1 MILVHDQMEEIKMAT
16 KKKAKKLSR
25 EEFTAMFDDNEFVDA
40 LEPNTQKIIYS
51 KSLYI
56 LMSKMMKN
64 GKTPVEAYES
74 CGFDVSRLGEDRAYA
89 AARKAK
95 KMASRPD
102 YGLDPGDYDGS
113 IPRELMGDLT
123 PEELAAYNQAR
134 VYYLERVVE
143 LQKKLPSILEE
154 YLTSSKKR

>member
-1 MILVHDQMEEIKMAT
+1 MAT
-16 KKKAKKLSR
+16 KNKAKKLSF
-25 EEFTAMFDDNEFVDA
+25 EEFITMFDENEFVDE
-40 LEPNTQKIIYS
+40 LEPKTQKITYS
-51 KSLYI
+51 KSFYI
-56 LMSKMMKN
+56 VMAKLMKN
-64 GKTPVEAYES
+64 GKSAVEAYEA

-113 IPRELMGDLT
+113 VPREMMGDLT

-134 VYYLERVVE
+134 VYYLERVIE
-143 LQKKLPSILEE
+143 LQKKIPSILEE
-154 YLTSSKKR
+154 YLTSSKKK

>member
-1 MILVHDQMEEIKMAT
+1 MAT
-16 KKKAKKLSR
+16 KNKAKKLSF
-25 EEFTAMFDDNEFVDA
+25 EEFITMFDDNEFVDE
-40 LEPNTQKIIYS
+40 LEPKTQKITYS
-51 KSLYI
+51 KSFYI
-56 LMSKMMKN
+56 VMAKLMKN
-64 GKTPVEAYES
+64 GKSPIEAYEA

-95 KMASRPD
+95 KMASKPD

-113 IPRELMGDLT
+113 VPREMMGDLT

-134 VYYLERVVE
+134 VYYLERALE

-154 YLTSSKKR
+154 YLTSSKKK

>member
-1 MILVHDQMEEIKMAT
+1 MAT
-16 KKKAKKLSR
+16 KNKAKKLSF
-25 EEFTAMFDDNEFVDA
+25 EEFITMFDDNEFVDE
-40 LEPNTQKIIYS
+40 LEPKTQKITYS

-56 LMSKMMKN
+56 VMAKLMKN
-64 GKTPVEAYES
+64 GKSAVEAYEA

-113 IPRELMGDLT
+113 VPREMMGDLT

-154 YLTSSKKR
+154 YLMSSKKI